1 MQRPRVPGSLTLGR
15 VLLLVESVLWLL
27 GAVAVAGVGV
37 WFLSAGGALSNRLQQ
52 LGYSGANVSAAA
64 GVVGGTVLA
73 FAVVILVISFIG
85 IWSGAAMGRLTGGP
99 RVTGLVLASL
109 GLIVGLLSTVG
120 GSQTYV
126 DTSNGTTFQ
135 SSPIPGL
142 ILIVLNVAI
151 IWTLGLAAS
160 ARAAFGGVRAGAGYP
175 MAPPP
180 GYGPPPGYP
189 PPGYGPAP
197 GYPTPP
203 SAPPPWP
210 PSPYYAPPPPPDP
223 GQGYPTP
230 PPLGAPTG
238 PAYQPPGSPPLSPP
252 PDPPSS
258 SPPSPAGP

>member
-1 MQRPRVPGSLTLGR
+1 MYRPPIPGSVTAGR
-15 VLLLVESVLWLL
+15 VLLITEGALWLL
-27 GAVAVAGVGV
+27 LGLLVVVVGIVVITVGNSFTINGQVTSLNGVTSGVGIAVTAFGAVLVG
-37 WFLSAGGALSNRLQQ
+37 
-52 LGYSGANVSAAA
+52 
-64 GVVGGTVLA
+64 LA
-73 FAVVILVISFIG
+73 IAS